1 MSTAATT
8 RVTTFDHGL
17 LLTLRRNWRATGIVA
32 VIAAWVAAY
41 WIWRG
46 HDTLAI
52 GGAQT
57 NGAQDWLLRQTNAIS
72 DAQATGTNP
81 ILNATNS
88 FANGVNDVVNFF
100 QRMTTEAVFPR
111 PVPEIGWLGVVAI
124 FGWVAYALA
133 GLRSTILVVVTFL
146 LFGYLGYWQDSIDLL
161 NITFVAVAMCCIVGI
176 PIGIVMGRSK
186 AASAVLTPIL
196 DVMQTLPSFVYL
208 LPIVVVFG
216 IGEAAAVIV
225 TLIYALPPIVRITA
239 HGIRGVPSSAI
250 EATTSM
256 GQSSWQLLRKVQL
269 PMAKRTIIVGIN
281 QSVMAALSMATIAAL
296 IDGPGLGAP
305 VIAALSSQ
313 QVGRAFVAGL
323 AIVLMA
329 IMLDRTTTAASEH
342 SEVVARSGN
351 RNVRRHRIVL
361 GAAAV
366 VAVVLVWASRQ
377 YLSLAQFPSSP
388 DLGTPIQ
395 HKVDDIVNW
404 TGVHLYSVTHAIQ
417 NQFTL
422 RFLNPLQELIAN
434 SPWYVTGL
442 AIVAL
447 ALLIGGLR
455 AFVWTVLCL
464 AGIYGLGLW
473 NESMVTLTAT
483 LVATVVVVVIGV
495 VVGVWIGRSRNADR
509 VVRPFLDAGQ
519 TMPPFVYLIPILAL
533 FGANRFTAML
543 AGIIYA
549 APVAIKLVADGIRG
563 VAPTTIEAAES
574 SGSSRMQI
582 IRKVQL
588 PMARGSLV
596 LAANQGLLYVLSM
609 FVIGGMVGAG
619 ALGYDVVRGFSQSD
633 YGGRGFAAGLSICL
647 LGIMLDRISQSA
659 ARRAPGA
666 TAAH

>member
-1 MSTAATT
+1 VSTATTT
-8 RVTTFDHGL
+8 RVATFDRGL

-41 WIWRG
+41 WVWRG
-46 HDTLAI
+46 KDTLAI

-81 ILNATNS
+81 ILNATNA
-88 FANGVNDVVNFF
+88 FANGVNDVVNFL

-111 PVPEIGWLGVVAI
+111 PVPEIGWLGVIAI
-124 FGWVAYALA
+124 FAWLAYALA
-133 GLRSTILVVVTFL
+133 GLRSTILVVITFL
-146 LFGYLGYWQDSIDLL
+146 LFGYLGYWQDSLDLL
-161 NITFVAVAMCCIVGI
+161 NITFVAVAMCCLIGI

-186 AASAVLTPIL
+186 AASAALTPVL

-256 GQSSWQLLRKVQL
+256 GQNKWQLLRKVQL

-342 SEVVARSGN
+342 SEVVARSGK
-351 RNVRRHRIVL
+351 RNARLHWIVL
-361 GAAAV
+361 GVGAAV
-366 VAVVLVWASRQ
+366 ALVLVWVSRQ
-377 YLSLAQFPSSP
+377 FLSAAQFPTSP

-395 HKVDDIVNW
+395 QKVDDIVSW
-404 TGVHLYSVTHAIQ
+404 TSVHLYSVTHAIQ

-434 SPWYVTGL
+434 SPWYVAGL

-447 ALLIGGLR
+447 AALIGGLR

-483 LVATVVVVVIGV
+483 LVSTVVVVVIGV
-495 VVGVWIGRSRNADR
+495 VVGVWIGRSRTADR

-549 APVAIKLVADGIRG
+549 APVAIKLVSDGIRG
-563 VAPTTIEAAES
+563 VSATTIEAAES

-647 LGIMLDRISQSA
+647 LGIMLDRISQAA

-666 TAAH
+666 VAAQ

>member
-1 MSTAATT
+1 MSTATTT
-8 RVTTFDHGL
+8 RVATFDRGL
-17 LLTLRRNWRATGIVA
+17 LLALRRNWRATGIVA

-41 WIWRG
+41 WLWRG
-46 HDTLAI
+46 QDTLAI

-81 ILNATNS
+81 ILNATNA
-88 FANGVNDVVNFF
+88 FANGVNDVVNFL

-124 FGWVAYALA
+124 FAWLAYALA
-133 GLRSTILVVVTFL
+133 GLRSTILVTVTFL
-146 LFGYLGYWQDSIDLL
+146 LFGYLGYWQDSLDLL
-161 NITFVAVAMCCIVGI
+161 NITFVAVAMCCLVGI
-176 PIGIVMGRSK
+176 PIGIVMGRNN
-186 AASAVLTPIL
+186 AASAVITPVL

-256 GQSSWQLLRKVQL
+256 GQSRWQLLRKVQL

-342 SEVVARSGN
+342 SEVVARSGK
-351 RNVRRHRIVL
+351 RDVRRQRIVL
-361 GAAAV
+361 AAGAV
-366 VAVVLVWASRQ
+366 VALVLVWVSRQ
-377 YLSLAQFPSSP
+377 FLSAAQFPTSP

-395 HKVDDIVNW
+395 HRVDNIVNW

-434 SPWYVTGL
+434 SPWYVAGL

-447 ALLIGGLR
+447 AALIGGLR

-483 LVATVVVVVIGV
+483 LVSTVVVIVIGV
-495 VVGVWIGRSRNADR
+495 VIGVWIGRSRTADR

-563 VAPTTIEAAES
+563 VSATTIEAAES

-666 TAAH
+666 TAVH